1 MKQTY
6 ENNKRRIQAF
16 KLTADLKDDNGVVHH
31 FADGYEYV
39 EIGGIKWATCNVGSE
54 KETDGGLYFAWG
66 ETVGYKDVKEKDF
79 TWEDYKFGHYGSKF
93 KYNHADELTTLE
105 ACDDAAT
112 QNMGRNWRMPTREEF
127 DALLSATTKKWTRVN
142 GVKGRLFTD
151 KTERSKKLFFP
162 AVGYCSRGSVDNVGS
177 YGNYWSSSL
186 YTFSVISSWYFG
198 FGSGDFRM
206 CYDYRRYGF
215 QVRAVFGQK

>member
-1 MKQTY
+1 MRQNY
-6 ENNKRRIQAF
+6 ELNKRRIQTF
-16 KLTADLKDDNGVVHH
+16 KLTADVKDDSGKIHH
-31 FADGYEYV
+31 FFEGYEYV
-39 EIGGIKWATCNVGSE
+39 EIGGLKWATCNIGAE

-66 ETVGYKDVKEKDF
+66 ETVGYNDGKEKGF
-79 TWEDYKFGHYGSKF
+79 TWDDYKFVDNGNIL
-93 KYNHADELTTLE
+93 KYNHADGLTTLE
-105 ACDDAAT
+105 VCDDAASK
-112 QNMGRNWRMPTREEF
+112 NMGESWRIPTKAEF
-127 DALLSATTKKWTRVN
+127 DALLCATTKEWATVN
-142 GVKGRLFTD
+142 GVNGMLFTD